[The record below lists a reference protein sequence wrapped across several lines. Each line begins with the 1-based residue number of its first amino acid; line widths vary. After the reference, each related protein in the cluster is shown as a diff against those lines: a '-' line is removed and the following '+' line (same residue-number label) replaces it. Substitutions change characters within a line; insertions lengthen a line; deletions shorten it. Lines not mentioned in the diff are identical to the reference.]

1 MHGAASHLTGLG
13 VKSRLIECAQP
24 KGVDTAGNWPETLKA
39 TVSLEAGCR
48 ACRMS
53 LTGRDV
59 EQRCHMREQLI
70 DLVQREYPQYLPQLR
85 VHNDSPRANENQKA
99 DAKAYGAL

>member
-1 MHGAASHLTGLG
+1 
-13 VKSRLIECAQP
+13 
-24 KGVDTAGNWPETLKA
+24 
-39 TVSLEAGCR
+39 
-48 ACRMS
+48 
-53 LTGRDV
+53 
-59 EQRCHMREQLI
+59 MREQLI